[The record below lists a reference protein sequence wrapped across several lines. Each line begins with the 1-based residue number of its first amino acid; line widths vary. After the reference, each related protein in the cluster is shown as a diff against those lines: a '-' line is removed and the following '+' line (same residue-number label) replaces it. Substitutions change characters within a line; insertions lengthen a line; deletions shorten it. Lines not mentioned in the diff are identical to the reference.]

1 MVSKKYIKDL
11 GFEDIDGLYNYILE
25 SKING
30 NYEQTRQLVKK
41 LTRLQFMEFIE
52 SFLYS
57 LENEYIYFFKLRLS

>member
-1 MVSKKYIKDL
+1 MVSKKYIKNL